1 MYSGYVHTHKN
12 NVMQRGANT
21 PHSSPL
27 VACSLLFL
35 FFLYKIQKSK
45 CHNFSVDTSSK
56 STPSYTHLNSMSKL
70 LINIFFLSDAF
81 IYIHTCCLYAC
92 PNTHGCLKNSHEC
105 IKKPFRQV
113 LVLPYNFVR
122 LHRVAAFV
130 IMSQLLFHVMF
141 LLLCVCVCVYWQL
154 WTVF

>member
-1 MYSGYVHTHKN
+1 MLQCVFAKPDMEISVVNDSMEDILGEKKTKSTGKCLLHMYSGYVHTHKN
-12 NVMQRGANT
+12 NVMQRGANA

-70 LINIFFLSDAF
+70 LINIFFYQMHLYT
-81 IYIHTCCLYAC
+81 YIHVAFMPVRTLMVASRIHM
-92 PNTHGCLKNSHEC
+92 N
-105 IKKPFRQV
+105 V
-113 LVLPYNFVR
+113 LRN
-122 LHRVAAFV
+122 
-130 IMSQLLFHVMF
+130 LFDK
-141 LLLCVCVCVYWQL
+141 C
-154 WTVF
+154 